1 MHEGILTIKIFI
13 DYLKIFV
20 SPRPSC
26 PKLPVDKIMTQNAKL
41 GFCFFLNIEEGTTC
55 NNILC

>member
-1 MHEGILTIKIFI
+1 MHEGILTIKTFI
-13 DYLKIFV
+13 DYLKIFA

-41 GFCFFLNIEEGTTC
+41 GFCFFLNIWRGHYM
-55 NNILC
+55 